1 MGPTGSRLWVILIVK
16 VVAIVWTR
24 KLAIEEMCGWI
35 DFLFLLFYFILY
47 FSLVYPVILFTS
59 QEILPYGQLYVLH
72 HSSFGVYLTGM
83 QVGPALC
90 QRCSLAA
97 QRDKGEM
104 HQWFKVPPNPW
115 VANKIA
121 DTSVWYYCRAII
133 KSRSRYGPSICYVPA
148 LLSRGLLLSEGPLLS
163 EGMFL
168 SQGPLL
174 SEGPLFSGYM
184 DHCFQR
190 ALAFRGDVSFKGAIT
205 FRVPWLFLSQG
216 PMLSQRPLLSQGPL
230 LSGCLDHCFQR
241 GPCFRGTI
249 TFEWPGFLTVLCHP
263 KSNWRAKTIH
273 FLSSGK

>member
-83 QVGPALC
+83 QVGPVLC

-148 LLSRGLLLSEGPLLS
+148 LLSRGLLLSEGPLLDQR
-163 EGMFL
+163 G
-168 SQGPLL
+168 
-174 SEGPLFSGYM
+174 
-184 DHCFQR
+184 CFFHR
-190 ALAFRGDVSFKGAIT
+190 DPFRGAIT
-205 FRVPWLFLSQG
+205 FRVH
-216 PMLSQRPLLSQGPL
+216 GPL
-230 LSGCLDHCFQR
+230 LSKGPCFQR
-241 GPCFRGTI
+241 GCFFQRGHY
-249 TFEWPGFLTVLCHP
+249 F
-263 KSNWRAKTIH
+263 
-273 FLSSGK
+273 